1 MQSPSPTRTK
11 IKITE
16 GHDLNK
22 IKSIIGLKKPMML
35 MLESQLPNLNE
46 RVIEYAN
53 YFASD
58 GWRIINT
65 KIIKKYEN
73 KKEIRMIQ
81 IMLKSSSLTKI
92 NDQYRWLMKE
102 EGRYVAFVFIW
113 NKNDKVDLVS
123 LNIWDDTPWNR

>member
-1 MQSPSPTRTK
+1 MELSEGRVRVRPNISAPTK
-11 IKITE
+11 IKVTQ
-16 GHDLNK
+16 GHDLCK
-22 IKSIIGLKKPMML
+22 IKSIVNSKKPMVL
-35 MLESQLPNLNE
+35 VLESQLPNLNE
-46 RVIEYAN
+46 QVIEYAN

-92 NDQYRWLMKE
+92 NDQYR
-102 EGRYVAFVFIW
+102 
-113 NKNDKVDLVS
+113 
-123 LNIWDDTPWNR
+123 